1 MREVESVPSFRDVCR
16 VSKGAAY
23 QLSLEDLSRA
33 VLLRVID
40 LLLVGQLIEGLGG
53 LVGSRELVQAVRSR
67 QGVGRLELEGFG
79 VAVEGD
85 DELGAGRE
93 RELVV
98 RVACEDCRWGGRWLV
113 ECAVLMSGPGLA
125 LVDCAE
131 CLRVEGEIDLVVQ
144 RAVQLLP
151 LLLLRTGG
159 GGSGHGFSTRLR

>member
-1 MREVESVPSFRDVCR
+1 M
-16 VSKGAAY
+16 
-23 QLSLEDLSRA
+23 SRA
-33 VLLRVID
+33 FLLRV
-40 LLLVGQLIEGLGG
+40 GGLILEHRLEGLGG
-53 LVGSRELVQAVRSR
+53 LVRSREFVQAVGPR
-67 QGVGRLELEGFG
+67 QRVERLELEGVG

-93 RELVV
+93 RELVGW
-98 RVACEDCRWGGRWLV
+98 VAGEDCRWGGRWLV